1 MTYHKREAKKRKC
14 AHCGDKF
21 LSNHKSRIY
30 CSQSC
35 NTLAWRARRALEGET
50 DPQPAVAGQPALAF
64 SARNVGLLTL
74 SSALGTLV
82 AQLGTSLTQQVLYAG
97 TPLDLLRAELRAG
110 LAQLGVPP
118 GVDSPAGP
126 GGGALAGAPAQVAPP
141 APRAAA
147 LSPAQEAALG
157 QILAAPLA
165 DPDQLA
171 AQFAALDHLLQQP
184 WPATPEP

>member
-1 MTYHKREAKKRKC
+1 MTYHKRVAKKRKC

-35 NTLAWRARRALEGET
+35 NTLAWRARRAPEEEAGSL
-50 DPQPAVAGQPALAF
+50 PAVAAGPGLAF
-64 SARNVGLLTL
+64 SARNVGMLTL
-74 SSALGTLV
+74 SSALGTLL

-118 GVDSPAGP
+118 GADTLAGP
-126 GGGALAGAPAQVAPP
+126 GGGALAGAPAQA
-141 APRAAA
+141 ATQALRAAA
-147 LSPAQEAALG
+147 LSPAQEAALVRV
-157 QILAAPLA
+157 LAAPLA
-165 DPDQLA
+165 DPDH
-171 AQFAALDHLLQQP
+171 FAAFDHLLQQP
-184 WPATPEP
+184 WPSTTEP